1 MPTTAANNAIVM
13 ASLRNGHRQ
22 CLITSR
28 PAGKRMAGAWEFP
41 GGKVEAGES
50 LTQALVREL
59 REELGITTDE
69 KAFLAVTRYHTG
81 RLALHLFFYPHA
93 IEQVTA
99 QEGQDIQWITPPAF
113 PIDKMLPANKH
124 LIVPLLTLIHHY
136 DHSQTSSH

>member
-1 MPTTAANNAIVM
+1 MPTTAANRAIVM
-13 ASLRNGHRQ
+13 ACLRNGRRQ

-41 GGKVEAGES
+41 GGKVETGES

-59 REELGITTDE
+59 HEELDITTNE
-69 KAFLAVTRYHTG
+69 TAFLPVTRHNTG

-93 IEQVTA
+93 IDEVTA

-124 LIVPLLTLIHHY
+124 LIVPLLILINHY
-136 DHSQTSSH
+136 DQTPSH